1 MFFCRKYF
9 WTIIFLWI
17 IISAC
22 GYRFAGEGN
31 MPSNVKSIF
40 IKILENRTG
49 ETGVENVFTNDLIYE
64 FTRDRKVVLTSSDKA
79 DAILTGVIKSMR
91 TRTISRKGSHTP
103 LERRVQ
109 VTVDLK
115 LTDPDGSVIW
125 SAKGVSANEAYKV
138 DPGNNKHVTE
148 QNRLVAIEELSKRL
162 AEKVYNDLT
171 VDFKKGL
178 SLSFKHIAR
187 ISH

>member
-1 MFFCRKYF
+1 MSSTVGGTLFFNRKYS
-9 WTIIFLWI
+9 WAIIFLGLI
-17 IISAC
+17 FSAC

-31 MPSNVKSIF
+31 LPSNVKSIF

-79 DAILTGVIKSMR
+79 DAILTGVIKYMR
-91 TRTISRKGSHTP
+91 IRTISRKGSHTP

-109 VTVDLK
+109 VAVDLK

-125 SAKGVSANEAYKV
+125 SAKGVSTNEAYNV
-138 DPGNNKHVTE
+138 DPDNNKHVTE
-148 QNRLVAIEELSKRL
+148 QNRRVAISALSKRL

-171 VDFKKGL
+171 ADF
-178 SLSFKHIAR
+178 
-187 ISH
+187 

>member
-1 MFFCRKYF
+1 MNLTAGGTLFFNRKYS
-9 WTIIFLWI
+9 WAIIFLGL

-22 GYRFAGEGN
+22 GYRFAGGGDL
-31 MPSNVKSIF
+31 PSGVRSIF

-64 FTRDRKVVLTSSDKA
+64 FTRNRKIVLTNSVEA

-91 TRTISRKGSHTP
+91 IRTISRKGSHTP

-109 VTVDLK
+109 VAVDLK

-125 SAKGVSANEAYKV
+125 SAKGVSTNEAYSV
-138 DPGNNKHVTE
+138 APDKHVTE
-148 QNRLVAIEELSKRL
+148 QNRRVAIAALSKRL
-162 AEKVYNDLT
+162 AEKIYNRLT
-171 VDFKKGL
+171 DDF
-178 SLSFKHIAR
+178 
-187 ISH
+187 

>member
-1 MFFCRKYF
+1 MFINRKYF
-9 WTIIFLWI
+9 WTIIFLGI
-17 IISAC
+17 IFSAC

-31 MPSNVKSIF
+31 LPNNVKSIF

-79 DAILTGVIKSMR
+79 DAILTGVINNMR
-91 TRTISRKGSHTP
+91 IRTISRKGSHTP

-109 VTVDLK
+109 VAVDLK

-125 SAKGVSANEAYKV
+125 SAKGVSTNEAYNV
-138 DPGNNKHVTE
+138 DPDNNKHVTE
-148 QNRLVAIEELSKRL
+148 QNRRVAISVLSKRL

-171 VDFKKGL
+171 ADF
-178 SLSFKHIAR
+178 
-187 ISH
+187 

>member
-1 MFFCRKYF
+1 MFINRKYF
-9 WTIIFLWI
+9 WTIILLGI
-17 IISAC
+17 IFSAC

-31 MPSNVKSIF
+31 LPSNVKSIF

-79 DAILTGVIKSMR
+79 DAILTGVIKYMR
-91 TRTISRKGSHTP
+91 IRTISRKGSHTP

-109 VTVDLK
+109 VAVDLK
-115 LTDPDGSVIW
+115 LTDTDGSVIW
-125 SAKGVSANEAYKV
+125 SAKGVSTNEAYNV
-138 DPGNNKHVTE
+138 DPDNNKHVTE
-148 QNRLVAIEELSKRL
+148 QNRRVAIAALSKRL

-171 VDFKKGL
+171 ADF
-178 SLSFKHIAR
+178 
-187 ISH
+187 

>member
-1 MFFCRKYF
+1 MFFNRKCF
-9 WTIIFLWI
+9 WTIIFLGI
-17 IISAC
+17 IFSAC

-31 MPSNVKSIF
+31 LPSNVKSIF

-49 ETGVENVFTNDLIYE
+49 ETGVESVITNDLIYE

-79 DAILTGVIKSMR
+79 DAILTGVKNMR

-109 VTVDLK
+109 VAVDLK

-125 SAKGVSANEAYKV
+125 SAKGVSANEAYNV
-138 DPGNNKHVTE
+138 DQNNNKHVTE
-148 QNRLVAIEELSKRL
+148 QNRRVAISTLSKRL
-162 AEKVYNDLT
+162 AEKVYYDLT
-171 VDFKKGL
+171 ADF
-178 SLSFKHIAR
+178 
-187 ISH
+187 